1 MSNITEQV
9 NLFTSDKG
17 YRNITIDAIQIV
29 KPINW
34 EENSELAKL
43 LKQNYEKNM
52 KLGKVSYNDKHFM
65 VGEGAVPYYGFG
77 DCSLPLILYHNTP
90 NNSLPVL
97 WYSWEDEVN
106 ALFLRITRHLGYRIE
121 LGEIET
127 AAGLQEGMKECACIY
142 DEQKKRILLY
152 YTGKKWD
159 SRELKIVLSKR
170 LPQYMI
176 PNRVCYLEEMPHNR
190 NGKVDRKQLK
200 DQLKEKSVRN

>member
-77 DCSLPLILYHNTP
+77 DCSLPLILTIKQCKKFSFPY
-90 NNSLPVL
+90 L
-97 WYSWEDEVN
+97 
-106 ALFLRITRHLGYRIE
+106 LFAIFHL
-121 LGEIET
+121 
-127 AAGLQEGMKECACIY
+127 
-142 DEQKKRILLY
+142 KRILPNHNLISPIDPILPY
-152 YTGKKWD
+152 ALLFLETG
-159 SRELKIVLSKR
+159 
-170 LPQYMI
+170 
-176 PNRVCYLEEMPHNR
+176 H
-190 NGKVDRKQLK
+190 
-200 DQLKEKSVRN
+200 

>member
-1 MSNITEQV
+1 MYVSRKD
-9 NLFTSDKG
+9 F
-17 YRNITIDAIQIV
+17 QI
-29 KPINW
+29 K
-34 EENSELAKL
+34 
-43 LKQNYEKNM
+43 
-52 KLGKVSYNDKHFM
+52 
-65 VGEGAVPYYGFG
+65 
-77 DCSLPLILYHNTP
+77 
-90 NNSLPVL
+90 
-97 WYSWEDEVN
+97 
-106 ALFLRITRHLGYRIE
+106 HLGYRIE